1 MVDILGLGWVFPSRS
16 VLFGVYKVRHS
27 NWVSIASLFLLSSLS
42 KSYITFEFNINMPA
56 TVYIVIYSLYGHI
69 YTLAQEVQK
78 GLEASG
84 VTTKLYQGKIA

>member
-1 MVDILGLGWVFPSRS
+1 
-16 VLFGVYKVRHS
+16 
-27 NWVSIASLFLLSSLS
+27 
-42 KSYITFEFNINMPA
+42 MPA

-84 VTTKLYQGKIA
+84 VITKLFQGKLDV